1 MLKVNKSF
9 VLLTIITGVFSLG
22 VFNFSFILL
31 RASELS
37 VEQSLTPRAYAVINI
52 SHTATGIPAGIL
64 ADKIRKEKVITISYV
79 IFDIF
84 SILITVSINNIAY
97 AHISATVFGLYV
109 GFSETIQRAI
119 IPKICIN

>member
-1 MLKVNKSF
+1 LLKVNKSF
-9 VLLTIITGVFSLG
+9 VLLTIITKVFSLG

-37 VEQSLTPRAYAVINI
+37 VEQSLTPRAYAVVNI
-52 SHTATGIPAGIL
+52 PHTATGIPAGIL
-64 ADKIRKEKVITISYV
+64 ADKIRKEKVIMISYV

-109 GFSETIQRAI
+109 GISETIQRAI